1 METEIRAAFSR
12 LSRSSGG
19 GNRGSSG
26 DTSSGRPS
34 AVRLLPLMSAL
45 RPLVLRD
52 GDTLVRAAA
61 NVLRRVDIPDV
72 GAGGGANNQRNAM
85 VTLIPPYGNSGP
97 HQQQVRVFVFGGRLQ
112 LFCGVTRQ

>member
-26 DTSSGRPS
+26 EASSGRPT

-52 GDTLVRAAA
+52 GDTLIRAAA

-72 GAGGGANNQRNAM
+72 GAGGGVNNQRNAM

-97 HQQQVRVFVFGGRLQ
+97 HQQQVRVFVFGGM
-112 LFCGVTRQ
+112 V